1 MSRKN
6 ALFII
11 ATCIALLPIIVAA
24 VMEMSKADDS
34 QQSSLSPLLTL
45 IFAPIGIVVS
55 GVAFASDKD
64 SRHRVFLV
72 VYILWLVY
80 LLSVAI
86 FALALRGMQ
95 F

>member
-1 MSRKN
+1 MSKKN

-45 IFAPIGIVVS
+45 IL
-55 GVAFASDKD
+55 
-64 SRHRVFLV
+64 R
-72 VYILWLVY
+72 
-80 LLSVAI
+80 LLA
-86 FALALRGMQ
+86 
-95 F
+95 